1 MYERFCIL
9 VASWSCPAAAKK
21 SGPTWCEVQSLAV
34 GPKAVSTLLVI
45 AVIAHGE
52 VQLLAWQ
59 DDAVVDAWHRV
70 CLEFLLPSGPSF

>member
-1 MYERFCIL
+1 MYQRFCIL

-59 DDAVVDAWHRV
+59 DDAVVDARHGDR
-70 CLEFLLPSGPSF
+70 LEHSLPSSQSF